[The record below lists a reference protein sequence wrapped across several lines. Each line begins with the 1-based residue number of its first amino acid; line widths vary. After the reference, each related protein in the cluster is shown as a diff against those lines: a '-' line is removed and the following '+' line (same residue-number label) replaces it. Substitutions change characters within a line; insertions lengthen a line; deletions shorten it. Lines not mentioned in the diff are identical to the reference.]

1 MKGIVLAGGTGS
13 RLYPSTIST
22 SKQLLPIFDKPMI
35 FYPISILML
44 SGIKDILIISTPDDI
59 NRYNKLL
66 GNGSDLG
73 INFSYRIQENPDGL
87 ASSFIIGKDFI
98 GNDDV
103 VLILG
108 DNIFYGQDFSTML
121 IRAKNNLIKKE
132 ATVFSY
138 FVKNPSDFGVVEL
151 DGNNKAISIEE
162 KPIKPKSNNAVTGLY
177 FYPNDVVEIVKS
189 IKPSK
194 RGELEITSL
203 NHQYLSSK
211 KLNVEKMGRG
221 FVWLDTGT
229 HESLIQ
235 ASNLIYSIEKNSGFK
250 VACLEEI
257 AFNKGYIGKEEI
269 NNAFLKYKNSL
280 YGNYLKQL
288 LN

>member
-13 RLYPSTIST
+13 RLFPSTIST
-22 SKQLLPIFDKPMI
+22 SKQLIPIYDKPMI

-44 SGIKDILIISTPDDI
+44 SGIKDILIISTPNDI
-59 NRYNKLL
+59 NRYKKLL
-66 GNGSDLG
+66 GDGSDLG
-73 INFSYRIQENPDGL
+73 IHFSYCIQENPDGL

-98 GNDDV
+98 GTDDV

-108 DNIFYGQDFSTML
+108 DNIFYGQDFSSML
-121 IRAKNNLIKKE
+121 NNARLNLKKKE
-132 ATVFSY
+132 ATIFSY
-138 FVKNPSDFGVVEL
+138 FVKSPSEFGVVEL
-151 DGNNKAISIEE
+151 DKNNKAISIEE
-162 KPIKPKSNNAVTGLY
+162 KPVNPKSNYAVTGLY
-177 FYPNDVVEIVKS
+177 FYPNDVIENVKF

-203 NHQYLSSK
+203 NNKYLLERR
-211 KLNVEKMGRG
+211 LNVEKMGRG

-235 ASNLIYSIEKNSGFK
+235 ASNFVYSIEKNTGFK
-250 VACLEEI
+250 IACLEEI
-257 AFNKGYIGKEEI
+257 AFNMEYIGANEI
-269 NNAFLKYKNSL
+269 NKAISKYNNSI
-280 YGNYLKQL
+280 YGEYLNDL